1 MALTVYCPD
10 AYISRAHLE
19 PVPTQYRR
27 PTAAAATGP
36 GGGQA
41 SSGAFADQVALEL
54 GQGGKDVEDELATGS
69 GGVDRLLEAAEPDA
83 TAGQAGEG
91 IDQVPQGAAKA
102 IEFPD
107 DQGVARAQL
116 VQDLLEDRAV
126 AAGAAAGGLGEHPV
140 AAGRHEGVDL
150 KLELLVGSGDA
161 GVTEQMSHAA
171 DRLTTLRHRWLC
183 DVDFGHGFWTPFG
196 VLVAGEWRL
205 SQKRARSQGVVASL
219 PH

>member
-1 MALTVYCPD
+1 MACKRSASVSIEVAVDRGAAD
-10 AYISRAHLE
+10 AKGLGDGAHRVLPRRIHLPGHLE
-19 PVPTQYRR
+19 PVPTQHRR

-116 VQDLLEDRAV
+116 VQDLR
-126 AAGAAAGGLGEHPV
+126 
-140 AAGRHEGVDL
+140 R
-150 KLELLVGSGDA
+150 
-161 GVTEQMSHAA
+161 
-171 DRLTTLRHRWLC
+171 
-183 DVDFGHGFWTPFG
+183 
-196 VLVAGEWRL
+196 
-205 SQKRARSQGVVASL
+205 
-219 PH
+219 